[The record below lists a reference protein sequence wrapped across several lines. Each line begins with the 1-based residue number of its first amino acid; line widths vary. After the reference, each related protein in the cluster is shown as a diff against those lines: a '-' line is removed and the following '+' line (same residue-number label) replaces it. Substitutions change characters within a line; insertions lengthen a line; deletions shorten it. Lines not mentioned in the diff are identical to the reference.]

1 MKDQTALSKFL
12 SFFLTKIII
21 GIAVVG
27 GLVALVE
34 WSGRS
39 LLDKTQLTGDSKD
52 VIVAITE
59 SVIALLSYS
68 FLFSVYEKRKIS
80 ELAKSAF
87 WKNAVIGFVTGL
99 FLQSAFILII
109 YLRGNYSVIGVNPVS
124 FLLPAFLP
132 PSQQVLWR
140 RY

>member
-52 VIVAITE
+52 VIVGITE

>member
-52 VIVAITE
+52 VIAAITE